1 MLTDLTYVSSKPTQ
15 TLSLSLSLLSD
26 SIWCHMMQLPGI
38 PDADSIHSRHP
49 STLTSTTP
57 PISHIATSL
66 SERVGRGTTTRASAF
81 RSTDAF
87 MSTLKSMVQRNKES
101 KAMYTT
107 STSTT
112 NLMMT
117 SPASETSTTTDA
129 ALVLTTGTGTE
140 STSSQS
146 HVINRLVDVTNG
158 SALEATTITSG
169 NLDTVS
175 ASSTPWDITYTSFP
189 ASSYSNCSAHFTNY
203 TQPQPG
209 ENGIIESLD

>member
-1 MLTDLTYVSSKPTQ
+1 
-15 TLSLSLSLLSD
+15 
-26 SIWCHMMQLPGI
+26 MQLPGI

-49 STLTSTTP
+49 STLTSTNP

-101 KAMYTT
+101 KAMYTS
-107 STSTT
+107 STS

-117 SPASETSTTTDA
+117 SPASETSTTTDVG
-129 ALVLTTGTGTE
+129 LVGLTTGTGRGTE

-158 SALEATTITSG
+158 SALEATTITSSD
-169 NLDTVS
+169 LDTVS

-203 TQPQPG
+203 TQPQSG